1 MRKIRTA
8 ILISGSGSNMEALI
22 RAAQAPDY
30 PAEIVLVISNRP
42 EAAGL
47 AKAENL
53 GVPARA
59 IDHKAYDSRKAFEQ
73 DVDAVLRKHEVELV
87 CNAGFMRLL
96 SPWFVGRWRERIL
109 NIHPALLPKFPGLHT
124 HERALAAGET
134 VHGCT
139 IHIVDEGMDTGRIL
153 AQAKVPVYRDDTPE
167 TLAKRVL
174 AQEHK
179 LYPETLKS
187 CASGLLNAR

>member
-22 RAAQAPDY
+22 RAAQAADY

-42 EAAGL
+42 KAAGL
-47 AKAENL
+47 ARAENL
-53 GVPARA
+53 GVPAHV

-73 DVDAVLRKHEVELV
+73 DVDAVLRKTGVELV

-96 SPWFVGRWRERIL
+96 SPWFVRRWPEKIL

-124 HERALAAGET
+124 HERALAAGESE
-134 VHGCT
+134 HGCT
-139 IHIVDEGMDTGRIL
+139 IHIVDEGMDTGPIL
-153 AQAKVPVYRDDTPE
+153 AQAKVPVLGDDTPE
-167 TLAKRVL
+167 TLAQRVL
-174 AQEHK
+174 AQEHR
-179 LYPETLKS
+179 LYPATLKS
-187 CASGLLNAR
+187 YALGLLNAR